1 MVGFEPSQRE
11 SEDGTAVES
20 ILRSATRVFS
30 SEQHLHNI
38 LTGEW
43 VELVDEEGHP
53 LPGIRGR
60 VGAAGMTLG
69 QVELGADLIEMQPGS
84 AFPLHTHEGDHL
96 LYVVS
101 GHGFVHIDGVDQPVT
116 EGDTIFVPAEY
127 PHGVLSDAEATD
139 VFRLLAVGHP
149 HKHVGARDRMH
160 MVDPDHES
168 ARG

>member
-1 MVGFEPSQRE
+1 MVGNRPDERE
-11 SEDGTAVES
+11 DDVES

-30 SEQHLHNI
+30 SEEHLRNI

-43 VELVDEEGHP
+43 TQLVDEDGNV
-53 LPGIRGR
+53 LQGIRGR
-60 VGAAGMTLG
+60 VGAAGMTLE

-96 LYVVS
+96 LYVIS
-101 GHGFVHIDGVDQPVT
+101 GHGFVHIDGIDRPVR

-127 PHGVLSDAEATD
+127 PHGVLSDPQATD
-139 VFRLLAVGHP
+139 VFCLLAVGHP

-160 MVDPDHES
+160 RVDPAD
-168 ARG
+168 G